1 MNEAQSAL
9 HPMGPAAAR
18 IALLADVLFIG
29 AAVVMLIVAAALW
42 LALRGGPGVR
52 AALAGKRA
60 IVVGGIVFPVVTLVA
75 LLAYTLWAMRASLGP
90 AAVPPA
96 LRIAVAGEQWWW
108 RVTYLPAGST
118 PVASANE
125 IRIPV
130 GAEVEFILDAAD
142 VIHSF
147 WVPALG
153 GKMDMIPGR
162 TNRLRLTADRPGV
175 YRGQCAEYCGGPH
188 ALMAFEVV
196 AMPADDFAAW
206 LRAEAGPAAEPKD
219 QAARRGRALFLAAG
233 CGACHTVRG
242 TAAAGTIGPD
252 LTRVGARRMI
262 AAATLPTLRQD
273 LARFIA
279 EGDHVKP
286 GNLMPPFRIFAADE
300 LDAIATW
307 LAGLR

>member
-1 MNEAQSAL
+1 M
-9 HPMGPAAAR
+9 AAR
-18 IALLADVLFIG
+18 IALLADVLFVG
-29 AAVVMLIVAAALW
+29 AAAIMVIVGLAVW
-42 LALRGGPGVR
+42 LAWRGGPR
-52 AALAGKRA
+52 ARAVLADRRA
-60 IVVGGIVFPVVTLVA
+60 VAVGGIVFPVVVLTA
-75 LLAYTLWAMRASLGP
+75 LLAWTLWTMRAGIRP
-90 AAVPPA
+90 
-96 LRIAVAGEQWWW
+96 AGEPGMRIHVLGHQWWW
-108 RVTYLPAGST
+108 RVTYGPDGGR

-130 GAEVEFILDAAD
+130 GIEVEFILDEAD

-162 TNRLRLTADRPGV
+162 TNRLRLRADQPGV

-196 AMPADDFAAW
+196 AMPAPDFAAW
-206 LRAEAGPAAEPKD
+206 LAAEAGDAAAPAD
-219 QAARRGRALFLAAG
+219 DVARAGRDLFLAAG

-242 TAAAGTIGPD
+242 TRAAGTLGPD
-252 LTRVGARRMI
+252 LTHVGGRRMI
-262 AAATLPTLRQD
+262 AAGTLPMLRQD

-279 EGDHVKP
+279 DGDHVKP
-286 GNLMPPFRIFAADE
+286 GTMMPPFRILAAAD
-300 LDAIATW
+300 LSALAAY

>member
-1 MNEAQSAL
+1 MNGAQSVL
-9 HPMGPAAAR
+9 HAAGPMAAR

-29 AAVVMLIVAAALW
+29 AAAIMLIVGVAVW
-42 LALRGGPGVR
+42 LAWRGGPGAR
-52 AALAGKRA
+52 AVLADQRA
-60 IVVGGIVFPVVTLVA
+60 VVIGGIIFPVVVLTA
-75 LLAYTLWAMRASLGP
+75 LLAWTLWTMRAGIGPRAEPGMRIHVLGH
-90 AAVPPA
+90 
-96 LRIAVAGEQWWW
+96 QWWW
-108 RVTYLPAGST
+108 RVTYDPGGSR

-125 IRIPV
+125 IRLPAGV
-130 GAEVEFILDAAD
+130 EVEFVLDAAD

-162 TNRLRLTADRPGV
+162 TNRLRLRADQPGI

-196 AMPADDFAAW
+196 AMPARDFADW
-206 LRAEAGPAAEPKD
+206 LAAEAGDAAEPAD
-219 QAARRGRALFLAAG
+219 DVARSGRDLFLAAG

-242 TAAAGTIGPD
+242 TQAGGALGPD
-252 LTRVGARRMI
+252 LTHVGGRRMI
-262 AAATLPTLRQD
+262 AAATLPMLRQD

-279 EGDHVKP
+279 DGDHVKP
-286 GNLMPPFRIFAADE
+286 GNLMPPFRIFQPAE
-300 LDAIATW
+300 LEALASY